1 MKNIKFPSEI
11 NWPLI
16 KKLFI
21 HFYDGTELKINPFW
35 DLATCRVIRNVAFF
49 VCLFPLMFQ
58 KLLGSIGKKKDR
70 KRIFSHCIELNW
82 TQLHDYSA
90 VHNLQYV
97 ENLKKLF
104 VKSQILF
111 SLDLEFRLLES
122 IEKRRIGNDLLH
134 DCITGQLHQ
143 TRFCNSFWKFVK
155 THLVALPYIAKLIFF
170 RLNFPGF
177 FCVRY

>member
-1 MKNIKFPSEI
+1 M
-11 NWPLI
+11 
-16 KKLFI
+16 
-21 HFYDGTELKINPFW
+21 
-35 DLATCRVIRNVAFF
+35 F
-49 VCLFPLMFQ
+49 VSFDVPETFRLDW
-58 KLLGSIGKKKDR
+58 KKKDR

-82 TQLHDYSA
+82 SQLHDYSA

-155 THLVALPYIAKLIFF
+155 TYLVALPYIAKADFF
-170 RLNFPGF
+170 SFEFSRVFLRALLNWTKYENSENF
-177 FCVRY
+177 FCENDVC